1 MSKYNYCAMNSI
13 FLRKKFGYVKN
24 LSYFCSPFRKSKVNN
39 RAVARRDVA
48 QSGSATVWGTG
59 GRKFE
64 SCHPD
69 KQKKQSTTLC
79 FFCISRQ
86 KSDLTPS

>member
-1 MSKYNYCAMNSI
+1 MFFARFFQIYLVISKKSRTFAAACEEMSS
-13 FLRKKFGYVKN
+13 GH
-24 LSYFCSPFRKSKVNN
+24 
-39 RAVARRDVA
+39 RDVA

-69 KQKKQSTTLC
+69 EESARALFFVPKQIECKGTA
-79 FFCISRQ
+79 FF
-86 KSDLTPS
+86 

>member
-1 MSKYNYCAMNSI
+1 M
-13 FLRKKFGYVKN
+13 
-24 LSYFCSPFRKSKVNN
+24 SYFCSPFRKSKVNN
-39 RAVARRDVA
+39 RADARRDVA

-69 KQKKQSTTLC
+69 ILSNVTV
-79 FFCISRQ
+79 
-86 KSDLTPS
+86 